1 MNEDKRKRFIYP
13 LIKDDGYISDGL
25 VYRFDGINNKL
36 LSNGVSWTHDNTTQD
51 VINEKTGNSDLIL
64 YDLSGNN
71 IQFCNTIK
79 RLNPENP
86 NIQTITVKDDQVFF
100 NQDGDGN
107 VPGHGYARFTHLTY
121 VEDIKKGGYI
131 YGGNESR
138 AGPTELEKV
147 LCDNKDVTTPKG
159 YIESTIEIC
168 FQFWA
173 RDRYNQGEFATLII
187 PSQDFGHRA
196 VFLSYQGNN
205 VWYLHMH
212 TNPGVQNAPVVA
224 INNSIFFDSES
235 SRYKTCTLT
244 IVYKGKLSS
253 TGQFADVYLN
263 GAPYNDPS
271 KLTNSSLQTG
281 SLDTIIG
288 SRLTG
293 GEQANYKYGFNGSIF
308 SIRAYNRQLTQTEIS
323 QNYANDQKRFPK
335 STLSS

>member
-1 MNEDKRKRFIYP
+1 M
-13 LIKDDGYISDGL
+13 
-25 VYRFDGINNKL
+25 
-36 LSNGVSWTHDNTTQD
+36 
-51 VINEKTGNSDLIL
+51 
-64 YDLSGNN
+64 
-71 IQFCNTIK
+71 
-79 RLNPENP
+79 NPENP

-100 NQDGDGN
+100 NQEGDGH
-107 VPGHGYARFTHLTY
+107 VPGQSYAGFTHLTY
-121 VEDIKKGGYI
+121 VEDIKKGNYYI
-131 YGGNESR
+131 DNESR
-138 AGPTELEKV
+138 VGQTELEKV
-147 LCDNKDVTTPKG
+147 LCDSEDG
-159 YIESTIEIC
+159 YITSTIEIC

-173 RDRYNQGEFATLII
+173 HDRYKQGEFATLII
-187 PSQDFGHRA
+187 PNQEFGQRA
-196 VFLSYQGNN
+196 VFLSYQGND

-212 TNPGVQNAPVVA
+212 TNPGIQDAPVVA

-293 GEQANYKYGFNGSIF
+293 GENANYKYGFNGSIF
-308 SIRAYNRQLTQTEIS
+308 SIRAYNR
-323 QNYANDQKRFPK
+323 
-335 STLSS
+335 

>member
-36 LSNGVSWTHDNTTQD
+36 LSNGVSWTHDNKTQD
-51 VINEKTGNSDLIL
+51 KINETGNSNFIL

-100 NQDGDGN
+100 NQEGDGH
-107 VPGHGYARFTHLTY
+107 VPEQSYAGFTHLTY
-121 VEDIKKGGYI
+121 VKDIEKGI
-131 YGGNESR
+131 YDGTSESR
-138 AGPTELEKV
+138 VGQTELEKV
-147 LCDNKDVTTPKG
+147 LCDSKDVETLKC

-173 RDRYNQGEFATLII
+173 RDRYEQGGFATLII
-187 PSQDFGHRA
+187 PNQEFGHRA
-196 VFLSYQGNN
+196 VFLSYQSNN

-212 TNPGVQNAPVVA
+212 TNPGISPQNAPVAA
-224 INNSIFFDSES
+224 INNDIFFDSS
-235 SRYKTCTLT
+235 SSCYNTCTLT
-244 IVYKGKLSS
+244 IVYKAGFPNIDS
-253 TGQFADVYLN
+253 FAEVYLN
-263 GAPYNDPS
+263 GVQQSTAERS
-271 KLTNSSLQTG
+271 ELQTG

-308 SIRAYNRQLTQTEIS
+308 SIRAYNRQLTQTEIL

>member
-51 VINEKTGNSDLIL
+51 VINKGTGNSNLIL

-71 IQFCNTIK
+71 IQFCNTIN
-79 RLNPENP
+79 RLGSGNGK
-86 NIQTITVKDDQVFF
+86 IQTITVKDDQVFF
-100 NQDGDGN
+100 NQDGDGH
-107 VPGHGYARFTHLTY
+107 VPEQSYAGFTHLTY
-121 VEDIKKGGYI
+121 VKDIEKGNYYI
-131 YGGNESR
+131 DNEPR
-138 AGPTELEKV
+138 VGQTELEKV
-147 LCDNKDVTTPKG
+147 LCDSDDVG
-159 YIESTIEIC
+159 YVKSTIEIC

-173 RDRYNQGEFATLII
+173 RDRYSQNEFATLII

-212 TNPGVQNAPVVA
+212 TNPGIKPPNAPVVT
-224 INNSIFFDSES
+224 INNSIFFDSNS
-235 SRYKTCTLT
+235 SHYKTCTLT
-244 IVYKGKLSS
+244 IVYKNKFSS

-263 GAPYNDPS
+263 GAYQS
-271 KLTNSSLQTG
+271 AAERSELQTG

-288 SRLTG
+288 SRLIG

-308 SIRAYNRQLTQTEIS
+308 SIRAYNRQLTQTEIL
-323 QNYANDQKRFPK
+323 QNYANDQKRFPQ